1 MFTLIENGEV
11 YTPKRKGKPSV
22 LIGAE
27 KIMRVGSISLEDVKP
42 LGVPID
48 VIDADGCYV
57 VPGFIDPHEHLLG
70 GSGEKGFAT
79 QTPEIY
85 PSEIIRGG
93 ITTVVG
99 CLGVDTVMKTMAGLL
114 AKAKA
119 LKEEGLNAYVWTGG
133 YDMPPASISDSAR
146 NDIMFIREVIGLG
159 ELAIADERSTSYD
172 IKALAGLVIDAHNGG
187 MLASQSGVTH
197 FHVGESDEGMQMLRD
212 LLDDYPIEPG
222 WIYPTHITRSEKL
235 MKEAIELAKKGTFV
249 DMDTV
254 SEDLAKWVK
263 FYIDHGGPL
272 DQLTISTDSSITSPQ
287 NMIGQIRSCVLEEKV
302 VTFEQ
307 ILPCVTSNTSRVLAL
322 GHKGEIAEGRMG
334 DITIL
339 DRDELTVRDVI
350 SKGKILLRNGKL
362 KLKEAFL
369 EESNRSIRLEGVKA

>member
-11 YTPKRKGKPSV
+11 FTPDAIGKASV

-27 KIMRVGSISLEDVKP
+27 KIMKIGSISAEDLMP
-42 LGVPID
+42 LGVPVEI
-48 VIDADGCYV
+48 IDADGCYV
-57 VPGFIDPHEHLLG
+57 VPGFIDPHQHLLG

-85 PSEIIRGG
+85 PSEIIKAG

-114 AKAKA
+114 AKVKA

-133 YDMPPASISDSAR
+133 YDVPPASITDSAR
-146 NDIMFIREVIGLG
+146 NDIMFIEEVIGLG
-159 ELAIADERSTSYD
+159 ELAIADERSTSFE
-172 IKALAGLVIDAHNGG
+172 IKALASLVIDAHNGG

-197 FHVGESDEGMQMLRD
+197 FHVGEADAGMQMLRD
-212 LLDDYPIEPG
+212 LLADFPIDPA
-222 WIYPTHITRSEKL
+222 WIYPTHITRSERL
-235 MKEAIELAKKGTFV
+235 MKEAIALAKKGSHV

-254 SEDLAKWVK
+254 SEDLSKWVK
-263 FYIDHGGPL
+263 FYIDNGGPL
-272 DQLTISTDSSITSPQ
+272 EQLTISTDSSITSPQ

-302 VTFEQ
+302 ISFES
-307 ILPCVTSNTSRVLAL
+307 ILPGVTSNTANVLGL
-322 GHKGEIAEGRMG
+322 SHNGNIAEGRMG

-339 DRDELTVRDVI
+339 EPKELTVRDVV
-350 SKGKILLRNGKL
+350 SKGKILFRNGRL
-362 KLKEAFL
+362 KLQEAFL
-369 EESNRSIRLEGVKA
+369 EESNRTIHLNGVMA